1 MVSTPKSEE
10 SSNLDMSKLI
20 SEMSKLSSPP
30 FSSHSLPTSFNI
42 SSLFTVPMDRTS
54 YLSWKS
60 QFEDILEMHDLT
72 TVIKNNTE
80 PPKVQEDGSVHPE
93 LAKDK
98 LVLSWIKAT
107 SFSSIKTFLIPC
119 TTAHQA

>member
-1 MVSTPKSEE
+1 MANTPKFGE

-42 SSLFTVPMDRTS
+42 SSLFAVPTNRTN

-60 QFEDILEMHDLT
+60 QFEDILEMHGLT
-72 TVIKNNTE
+72 AVVKNNTE
-80 PPKVQEDGSVHPE
+80 SPKVQEDGSMHLE

-98 LVLSWIKAT
+98 L
-107 SFSSIKTFLIPC
+107 
-119 TTAHQA
+119 HY